1 MRAWLCISCMFS
13 TYVAVTQSVV
23 VIRFTAVRELSFCIS
38 GIPKMNDVLTIWKK
52 CCAPVVVL
60 HSFLQLVAT
69 LTVQNILAALFAA
82 GSAQHVRGTDMC
94 AVAFDNKQQ
103 TGLQAITE
111 LRYAAAIYT
120 IQHQQAMYT
129 IATALNVY
137 MKPHICCTSRLSA
150 ASHSAKQQ

>member
-1 MRAWLCISCMFS
+1 MYNQSTASLHNSSVAECLTERDVFKLLKLEYRAPHERSIDERHIQAWMS
-13 TYVAVTQSVV
+13 Q
-23 VIRFTAVRELSFCIS
+23 
-38 GIPKMNDVLTIWKK
+38 K
-52 CCAPVVVL
+52 APPGGSNL
-60 HSFLQLVAT
+60 
-69 LTVQNILAALFAA
+69 NILAALFAA